1 MTCVHVSVLMNQN
14 VLFIGAVS
22 SVIHTSN
29 LVRFLSTRSL
39 NRFNFPVL
47 KVLNNFSSVIIPAMS
62 SSSDAVNNGNVI
74 EKAKRLAA
82 IKAVDNHVKTGDV
95 VGVGSGSTIVY
106 AVTRLAERVKEEKLS
121 IQCIPTSFQAK
132 QLILENGLNLSSLEV
147 MPYHCN
153 VAIDGADEADD
164 SLTLIKG
171 GGGCLAQE
179 KIIAENSDLFVM
191 IADERK
197 KSQKLGTS
205 WQKGVPIEVLP
216 LSYKPIQFSIQKRFG
231 GTPNLRMAK
240 AKAGPVVTDNGN
252 FILDWVFDL
261 GEVRERTNSSNDEED
276 FNLWHKVNTELCCM
290 AGVVDTGLF
299 VSMAKVAYFGTAE
312 GNVIEVDKRQES

>member
-1 MTCVHVSVLMNQN
+1 MKQKQLFFSVASYINHIPKSATFT
-14 VLFIGAVS
+14 VLPTSAYKTKYS
-22 SVIHTSN
+22 SILSPRSYITS
-29 LVRFLSTRSL
+29 
-39 NRFNFPVL
+39 
-47 KVLNNFSSVIIPAMS
+47 AMS
-62 SSSDAVNNGNVI
+62 GETGNI

-82 IKAVDNHVKTGDV
+82 IRAVDNHVKSGDV

-106 AVTRLAERVKEEKLS
+106 AVTRLAERVKEENLS

-132 QLILENGLNLSSLEV
+132 QLIVENGLNLSSLEV
-147 MPYHCN
+147 MPHHCN

-179 KIIAENSDLFVM
+179 KIVAENSDLFVV

-197 KSQKLGTS
+197 KSQRLGTT
-205 WQKGVPIEVLP
+205 WTKGVPIEVLP
-216 LSYKPIQFSIQKRFG
+216 LSYKPIQLTIQKRFG

-261 GEVRERTNSSNDEED
+261 DEIREKA
-276 FNLWHKVNTELCCM
+276 NLAGKDDCSVWPIVNTELCCM

-299 VSMAKVAYFGTAE
+299 VNMAKVAYFGTSN
-312 GNVIEVDKRQES
+312 GSVIEVDKRQED